1 MRATLAIAERE
12 LKAYFLSPVGYVVI
26 AGFLLLASYMF
37 YLPLVVM
44 GEPSMRHW
52 TYNIIIIL
60 IILVPALTM
69 RLIAE
74 ERKTGTIEVLAT
86 SPVTDSQIVLGK
98 FLGCAGFYAVMLAL
112 TLVFPFILSR
122 LGKPEMGPIFAS
134 YLGLFLFG
142 ASFVAIG
149 LLASA
154 LSKSQVVGFVTAFV
168 VLLFLFLI
176 EWMAQAGSGG
186 WIATVIGYIG
196 IQQHLENFSKGI
208 IDTKDIIF
216 YLSVVA
222 LCLLLSI
229 RAMQAWKWR

>member
-12 LKAYFLSPVGYVVI
+12 LKSYFLSPVGYVVI
-26 AGFLLLASYMF
+26 AGFLLLSSYLF
-37 YLPLVVM
+37 YVPLAIV
-44 GEPSMRHW
+44 GEPSMRRW
-52 TYNIIIIL
+52 TYNIVIIL

-69 RLIAE
+69 RLVAE

-86 SPVTDSQIVLGK
+86 SPVTDAQIILGK
-98 FLGCAGFYAVMLAL
+98 FLGCVGFYAAMLA
-112 TLVFPFILSR
+112 TTFVYPVILKSV
-122 LGKPEMGPIFAS
+122 GKPEMGPIIAG
-134 YLGLFLFG
+134 YVGLFLFG

-176 EWMAQAGSGG
+176 EWMAQSGAD
-186 WIATVIGYIG
+186 WLSALVRYVG
-196 IQQHLENFSKGI
+196 IQQHLENFAKGI
-208 IDTKDIIF
+208 IDTKDVIYYF
-216 YLSVVA
+216 SVVA
-222 LCLLLSI
+222 LCLLLSV